1 MSQFFYR
8 RLVGLAT
15 THLLVVASLAGCGS
29 QPESAAPL
37 PPAEPFTLMVRHHAD
52 PTRVTVVVRA
62 DGDQFA
68 ALPAGLPDGLV
79 EMGTPERLLGS
90 CKRVGQNEI
99 HFEPAFPLLH
109 GHEYEIRFD
118 ASVAPGLGQ
127 TRLVEH
133 FRIPPAPLAPPPR
146 LSALYPSSKTLPSNH
161 LKFYLVF
168 SEPMQPGDIWSN
180 FSLIDLKDNRP
191 VPRPFRH
198 TELWSRDQKRL
209 TLWFHPGRVK
219 QGVNLNVEL
228 GPILREGR
236 PYRLIVSGDWLSA
249 RGVPLGDDV
258 TKTFQAGPADHDQ
271 PDPLRWRMEIPRA
284 ATRQP
289 LRCDLGEPLDWALLH
304 SDLVVVD
311 QSGTPV
317 EGIVKTEAA
326 ESVWVF
332 TPQRPWKAATFRLA
346 VSSVLE
352 DLAGNSVE
360 RPFEVDITDTK
371 STPKPVRVSDT
382 VFREFT
388 VKEPKSD

>member
-1 MSQFFYR
+1 MSQFYYR
-8 RLVGLAT
+8 RLGGLAT
-15 THLLVVASLAGCGS
+15 TYLIVVASLAGCG
-29 QPESAAPL
+29 PREESAAPSSPDEAFVL
-37 PPAEPFTLMVRHHAD
+37 TVRSHED
-52 PTRVTVVVRA
+52 PTQVTVVVRA
-62 DGDQFA
+62 DGNQFA
-68 ALPAGLPDGLV
+68 TLATELPEGLV
-79 EMGTPERLLGS
+79 EVGTPEPLLGS
-90 CKRVGQNEI
+90 CKKVGPNEI
-99 HFEPAFPLLH
+99 HFVPAFPLMR
-109 GHEYEIRFD
+109 GHEYEARFD
-118 ASVAPGLGQ
+118 ASAAPGLGQ
-127 TRLVEH
+127 TRLVDH
-133 FRIPPAPLAPPPR
+133 FQIPSAPAAPPPR

-180 FSLIDLKDNRP
+180 FRLIDLKDNRP

-236 PYRLIVSGDWLSA
+236 RYRLVVSGDWPSA

-271 PDPLRWRMEIPRA
+271 PDPQRWRLEIPGA

-289 LRCDLGEPLDWALLH
+289 LRCDMGESLDWALLH
-304 SDLVVVD
+304 SDLVVID
-311 QSGTPV
+311 QSGTPLEGTV
-317 EGIVKTEAA
+317 ETVAN

-332 TPQRPWKAATFRLA
+332 TPQRPWPVATFRLA

-360 RPFEVDITDTK
+360 RPFEVDITDPKNATK
-371 STPKPVRVSDT
+371 VPET
-382 VFREFT
+382 VFRVFT
-388 VKEPKSD
+388 VKPSKSDETD